1 MKKFNDRLIKEKEE
15 EKKIIQFKKEEE
27 IEKATEVDVK
37 KEENEGY

>member
-15 EKKIIQFKKEEE
+15 NQKIVQFKKEEE
-27 IEKATEVDVK
+27 IEKTTEDVVK